1 MRERLDMDRKEIEKL
16 KEQAK
21 QLRKIALTMI
31 YKAQSGHPGGSM
43 SAADIVTALYF
54 SEMNVDADNPKW
66 EDRDRFVL
74 SKGHV
79 CPILYSALGEKGF
92 FDKKYYDELR
102 KEGSILQGHPSMNKC
117 PGIDISTGSLGQGF
131 GCAVGMALG
140 AKRDQKKLRV
150 FALIGDGECDE
161 GLIWESAEVAV
172 KYELDNLV
180 AFIDN
185 NRLQNDGACE
195 DIMPTQDIKK
205 KFEAFGF
212 EAYRI
217 NGHSMEEIT
226 AVLDLIRNRKN
237 GKPKAIVCDTVKG
250 KGISFMENVAKW
262 HGQAPNDEEY
272 KIAME
277 ELERGI
283 AE

>member
-1 MRERLDMDRKEIEKL
+1 
-16 KEQAK
+16 
-21 QLRKIALTMI
+21 
-31 YKAQSGHPGGSM
+31 
-43 SAADIVTALYF
+43 
-54 SEMNVDADNPKW
+54 
-66 EDRDRFVL
+66 
-74 SKGHV
+74 
-79 CPILYSALGEKGF
+79 
-92 FDKKYYDELR
+92 
-102 KEGSILQGHPSMNKC
+102 
-117 PGIDISTGSLGQGF
+117 
-131 GCAVGMALG
+131 
-140 AKRDQKKLRV
+140 
-150 FALIGDGECDE
+150 
-161 GLIWESAEVAV
+161 
-172 KYELDNLV
+172 
-180 AFIDN
+180 
-185 NRLQNDGACE
+185 
-195 DIMPTQDIKK
+195 MPTQDIKK
-205 KFEAFGF
+205 KFDAFGF

>member
-1 MRERLDMDRKEIEKL
+1 
-16 KEQAK
+16 
-21 QLRKIALTMI
+21 
-31 YKAQSGHPGGSM
+31 
-43 SAADIVTALYF
+43 
-54 SEMNVDADNPKW
+54 
-66 EDRDRFVL
+66 
-74 SKGHV
+74 
-79 CPILYSALGEKGF
+79 
-92 FDKKYYDELR
+92 
-102 KEGSILQGHPSMNKC
+102 
-117 PGIDISTGSLGQGF
+117 
-131 GCAVGMALG
+131 MALG